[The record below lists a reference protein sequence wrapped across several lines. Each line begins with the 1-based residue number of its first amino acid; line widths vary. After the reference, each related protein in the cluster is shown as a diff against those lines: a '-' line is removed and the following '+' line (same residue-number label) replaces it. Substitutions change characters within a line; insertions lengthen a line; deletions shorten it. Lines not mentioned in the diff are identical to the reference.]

1 MKPLWRGVIVFGLI
15 EIPVSLFDATK
26 ESPLGLNL
34 LHQKDLC
41 RVGYTPVCK
50 ETGKEIPREEIVR
63 GYEYEKGNFVVL
75 TDKDLQKV
83 NVVRPK
89 TIEIVQF
96 ADGKEIPSHFFDKPY
111 ILEPGPEAVRQYA
124 LLRESLKRSGKVAV
138 ARFVPRT
145 RERLGVLKAE
155 GKAIYLNQIRFNW
168 ELRKP
173 EEFKL
178 PGLPEASVRE
188 LDTAVKLIDYL
199 STPFQL
205 ESFEDTYVKKLSEVI
220 DEKTRGKPPAFKPP
234 DLVLQLEE
242 SLKQAQ
248 KK

>member
-1 MKPLWRGVIVFGLI
+1 MKAFWKGALVFGLI

-26 ESPLGLNL
+26 ESPLSLSL

-50 ETGKEIPREEIVR
+50 ETGKEVPREEIVR
-63 GYEYEKGNFVVL
+63 GYEYQKGSFVVL
-75 TDKDLQKV
+75 ADKDLQKV

-96 ADGKEIPSHFFDKPY
+96 TGDQIPFYFFDKPY
-111 ILEPGPEAVRQYA
+111 ILQPAPEAERQYA

-145 RERLGVLKAE
+145 RERLGVVKVE
-155 GKAIYLNQIRFNW
+155 GEALYLNQIRFNW

-178 PGLPEASVRE
+178 PGLPEVSVRE

-199 STPFQL
+199 GTPFQL
-205 ESFEDTYVKKLSEVI
+205 ESYEDSYVKKLSEVI
-220 DEKTRGKPPAFKPP
+220 DEKTREKLPTFKLA

-242 SLKQAQ
+242 ALTQAQ